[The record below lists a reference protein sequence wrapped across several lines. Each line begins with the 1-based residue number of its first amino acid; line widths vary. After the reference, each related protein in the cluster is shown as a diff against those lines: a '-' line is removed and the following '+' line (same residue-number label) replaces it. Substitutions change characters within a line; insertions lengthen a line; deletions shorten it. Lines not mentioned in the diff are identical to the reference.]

1 MGQDASM
8 EPSVSPYWFLR
19 STVFVLLLGTC
30 SALTLRVPAHTVH
43 GIEGQPLVLPVHYN
57 FKSPASGIQII
68 WLLDQPQ
75 SFSRYLLTSVN
86 KSVVPDLEFQHK
98 FTLRPP
104 NASLLINQLHLS
116 DEGNYIVKINVE
128 GSGTISASQSIQ
140 VTVNVPVTR
149 PVIRSEPTSGAVE
162 YVGNMTLVCT
172 VLNGTRVSYQWLKNG
187 QPLQASPSYTLSP
200 NNDTLF
206 IAPVMKEDIGN
217 YSCLAWNP
225 VSEMESKPLTPTIYY
240 GPYGLTVNS
249 DKGLKFG
256 EVFTVDVGEVILFDC
271 SADSNPPNVYSWIRR
286 GDNTTHVIKQGPRFE
301 VLSDKVSRKTTD
313 YTCRAYNNVTGKGE
327 ETQFTVII
335 TSRGREKL
343 IQKESSISPLAAIT
357 GISLFLII
365 SISLLFIW
373 KRCQPHKVLKRKF
386 HNSPST
392 EYRRPQMLS
401 GHEDALDDFGIYEF
415 VAVPDS
421 SLIRRAQDLP
431 STVYEVIQHVPEQ
444 QSSSNQEC
452 R

>member
-1 MGQDASM
+1 MGQDAFM
-8 EPSVSPYWFLR
+8 EPSASPDWFLK
-19 STVFVLLLGTC
+19 STLFFLLLGTC

-57 FKSPASGIQII
+57 YKSTATGIQII

-75 SFSRYLLTSVN
+75 AFSRYLLTSVN
-86 KSVVPDLEFQHK
+86 QSVVPDLEFQHK

-104 NASLLINQLHLS
+104 NASLLINQLHRS
-116 DEGNYIVKINVE
+116 DEGKYIVKINVE

-140 VTVNVPVTR
+140 VTVNVPVTK

-162 YVGNMTLVCT
+162 YVGNITLVCS
-172 VLNGTRVSYQWLKNG
+172 VRNGTRVSYQWLKNG
-187 QPLQASPSYTLSP
+187 QPLHASPSYTFSP

-206 IAPVMKEDIGN
+206 IAPVMKEDVGN

-225 VSEMESKPLTPTIYY
+225 VSEMESEPLTPTIFY

-271 SADSNPPNVYSWIRR
+271 TADSNPPNVYSWIRR
-286 GDNTTHVIKQGPRFE
+286 GDNTTHVIKHGPHFE
-301 VLSDKVSRKTTD
+301 VLSDKVTRKTTD
-313 YTCRAYNNVTGKGE
+313 YTCKAYNNVTGKGE

-343 IQKESSISPLAAIT
+343 IQKEISVSPLAAIT
-357 GISLFLII
+357 GMSLFLII
-365 SISLLFIW
+365 SISFVFIW
-373 KRCQPHKVLKRKF
+373 KRCKPHKVLKRKF
-386 HNSPST
+386 YNSPST
-392 EYRRPQMLS
+392 EYRIPQMLS
-401 GHEDALDDFGIYEF
+401 GHEDAVDDFGIYEF

-421 SLIRRAQDLP
+421 SLLRRAQDLP

-444 QSSSNQEC
+444 PPRSNHEC